1 MKRFNFKKIII
12 FAFFSIFL
20 YVIYRFVSYKYMGV
34 ETQMAE
40 KGDIKDSIET
50 VGIAVR
56 DEVILNN
63 DSYNKDSLKYLFSDG
78 EKVAKNSPFAEVYR
92 SSEDAKASYKI
103 DSIDKEI
110 EVLEKLNFSRYNI
123 FRGVNFIN
131 NQINEE
137 IKNLLISQGDIK
149 LLESNEYK
157 QKILY
162 LLNEKQ
168 IILGKDIN
176 LDDRIKAL
184 EEEKNQ
190 LISSYS
196 KNVSVVNAPESGEF
210 ISHSDGYENTI
221 DYKSITHS
229 NFEDLNFED
238 ISYNSSNNKISKIIK
253 SETWYVVCKINS
265 DEFSKLSV
273 GNDVKINIMSIDFA
287 SDIPCRIE
295 SVVQRL
301 KFDDYIVV
309 LSCDYMNKNLASVRK
324 EKIKID
330 LKEYSGIKINKN
342 AIHNYSD
349 DNNTFET
356 GVYVKCGNYLKFKKV
371 RPVFLGPTD
380 IICSY
385 TPEEDSD
392 VNYIHLGDKVVV
404 EGIELYKDKRVR

>member
-12 FAFFSIFL
+12 TVFVGIFIYL
-20 YVIYRFVSYKYMGV
+20 IYRFVSYKNSCV

-40 KGDIKDSIET
+40 TGDIKDSIET

-56 DEVILNN
+56 DEFVLNK
-63 DSYNKDSLKYLFSDG
+63 DSYNNDSLKYLFSDG
-78 EKVAKNSPFAEVYR
+78 EKVAKNSPIAEVYK

-103 DSIDKEI
+103 DSINKEI

-168 IILGKDIN
+168 IILGKDISF
-176 LDDRIKAL
+176 DDRIKAL

-196 KNVSVVNAPESGEF
+196 KSVSVINAPESGEF
-210 ISHSDGYENTI
+210 ISHTDGYENI
-221 DYKSITHS
+221 VNYKNITHS
-229 NFEDLNFED
+229 NFENLNFD
-238 ISYNSSNNKISKIIK
+238 NVSYNYSNNSKIIK
-253 SETWYVVCKINS
+253 SETWYIICKVNS
-265 DEFSKLSV
+265 DEFSKVSV
-273 GNDVKINIMSIDFA
+273 GDEVKVNVLSLDFA

-295 SVVQRL
+295 SAVKRSESEDL
-301 KFDDYIVV
+301 IVV

-342 AIHNYSD
+342 AIHNYLD
-349 DNNTFET
+349 DNNAFQT
-356 GVYVKCGNYLKFKKV
+356 GVYVKCGDYLKFKRAV
-371 RPVFLGPTD
+371 PIFWGLTD
-380 IICSY
+380 VICSY
-385 TPEEDSD
+385 TAEEDND
-392 VNYIHLGDKVVV
+392 VDYIHSGDKAVVK
-404 EGIELYKDKRVR
+404 GTNLYRGKRVK